1 MKPLIPLALVL
12 GCALL
17 LAGCGKETPPAETA
31 APTVTPV
38 ATVTPVPTPTPI
50 PTPDAPVTP
59 PMVVEYPR
67 AEEIPENKD
76 FTLTV
81 NGEEETVTMSYVP
94 GSFASLGGPDF
105 GLYMDP
111 WRYQVNAMSGYCY
124 LTLRT
129 GMSGDVYAELG
140 FREGETAEKLS
151 TRILPE
157 YGVTAPPEAP
167 ETVTLGVN
175 EALLVHGETIGNVY
189 DVYLIDTDTGCVT
202 LVICTTAATQ
212 AHNVRLTASLETLT
226 LS

>member
-1 MKPLIPLALVL
+1 MKRMIPLALL
-12 GCALL
+12 LLSSLL
-17 LAGCGKETPPAETA
+17 LAGCTDSTGPEPSPTPAVTA
-31 APTVTPV
+31 APTLTPE
-38 ATVTPVPTPTPI
+38 PTPTPI

-59 PMVVEYPR
+59 PMVVNYPK
-67 AEEIPENKD
+67 AEEIPENRD

-81 NGEEETVTMSYVP
+81 NGEEQVVTMSYVP

-129 GMSGDVYAELG
+129 GMSGDVYGELG
-140 FREGETAEKLS
+140 FRKDEKAADLS
-151 TRILPE
+151 RRILSE
-157 YGVTAPPEAP
+157 YGVTSAPQSPEN
-167 ETVTLGVN
+167 VTLGEN
-175 EALLVHGETIGNVY
+175 EALFVHGETIGNVY
-189 DVYLIDTDTGCVT
+189 DVYLIDTDAGCVT
-202 LVICTTAATQ
+202 LVVCTTAATQ

>member
-17 LAGCGKETPPAETA
+17 LTGCGQAAAPAEPS
-31 APTVTPV
+31 APVVTEVP
-38 ATVTPVPTPTPI
+38 TVTPVPTPTPI
-50 PTPDAPVTP
+50 PTPDTPVTP

-67 AEEIPENKD
+67 AEDIPENKD

-94 GSFASLGGPDF
+94 GSFRSLGGPDF

-151 TRILPE
+151 PRILPE
-157 YGVTAPPEAP
+157 YGVTAPPQAAEK
-167 ETVTLGVN
+167 VTLGAN

-202 LVICTTAATQ
+202 LVICTTSATQ